1 MVKDKNY
8 LGHRERLRQR
18 YLSSGYKGFFD
29 YEILELILTF
39 VIPQKDTKDISKNL
53 LSHFGTLEGVLKAD
67 IKSLCEFNNITERI
81 GIYLNLLGDLSLYS
95 FEDKIKKENLKLE
108 LESNDNIQIKTKKQ
122 LINYLKNNIG
132 FSKNESF
139 KVLFLDSS
147 NNIISFETLFTGT
160 IDKSAIYPRKIL
172 ERVLYHNAR
181 SIVFAH
187 NHPSGNTY
195 PSRKDI
201 ELTSSMENFFKM
213 VDVNIIDHI
222 IIGKNSYFSFLEEG
236 II

>member
-1 MVKDKNY
+1 MLKNKTY
-8 LGHRERLRQR
+8 LGHRERLRER

-29 YEILELILTF
+29 YEILELMLTF
-39 VIPQKDTKDISKNL
+39 VIPQKDTKDLSKNL
-53 LSHFGTLEGVLKAD
+53 LNHFDTLEGVFKAN

-81 GIYLNLLGDLSLYS
+81 AIYLNLLGDLSLYS
-95 FEDKIKKENLKLE
+95 FEDKIKKEDLKLE
-108 LESNDNIQIKTKKQ
+108 LNSDNNIQLKTKKQ

-139 KVLFLDSS
+139 KVLFLDTS
-147 NNIISFETLFTGT
+147 NRIIGFETLFTGT

-201 ELTSSMENFFKM
+201 ELTSSMESFFKM

-222 IIGKNSYFSFLEEG
+222 IIGKDSYFSFLEEG